1 MGKSSLTVRTAG
13 LLKAVGVRTAI
24 VDMNGIGTNLDVE
37 RFYTTV
43 LDKIL
48 RDLKLKKSIKL
59 VTWWKE
65 KEREILSPPQ
75 RFDQFIRDELLPA
88 V

>member
-1 MGKSSLTVRTAG
+1 
-13 LLKAVGVRTAI
+13 
-24 VDMNGIGTNLDVE
+24 MNGIGTNLDVE

-65 KEREILSPPQ
+65 KEREILSPPH